1 MSTYLCT
8 KFSWSSPTC
17 DTINW
22 LSHGWALNQL
32 SISQQTFTIKLIHEW
47 LPIHLHHNKIN
58 RHHPIKCP
66 VCNTHIESPEHFL
79 SCNDTKYQPLFKKFL
94 WNITKYCNTW
104 ECPTNLVQLLLLG
117 LQHWPQPPIIPSKFP
132 KEYQQ
137 VIQEQQQIG
146 WKQLCY
152 GRFTITWTE
161 RNKRKYQTQ
170 QRWAMAHGSHW
181 HIWTYLHQQ
190 WTHCNNIANSNSSST
205 TPNKITILLSYWR
218 DEREGWACLLI
229 DCWSIF
235 ENIAAWQGG
244 CWRGRIVCGGCTG
257 WPSFTLGATARSKM
271 FASRWRAWWSSS
283 FKGWRGVAGVGLRSA
298 CMRSVAAWWRM
309 SVKEVLGRGT
319 LWGKNSRVSTTRVLR
334 VDGT

>member
-1 MSTYLCT
+1 MVAHSP
-8 KFSWSSPTC
+8 SS
-17 DTINW
+17 
-22 LSHGWALNQL
+22 HK
-32 SISQQTFTIKLIHEW
+32 IK
-47 LPIHLHHNKIN
+47 

-152 GRFTITWTE
+152 GHFTITWTE

-170 QRWAMAHGSHW
+170 QWWAMAHGSHW

-190 WTHCNNIANSNSSST
+190 WTHCNNITNNNSSST
-205 TPNKITILLSYWR
+205 TPNNITMQTEITTLYSNQQNFTPSCKPIFSTPLHTLLTKSHHHLSSWLDHNLPFLPKHRVILSPPLTTHPH
-218 DEREGWACLLI
+218 
-229 DCWSIF
+229 F
-235 ENIAAWQGG
+235 
-244 CWRGRIVCGGCTG
+244 
-257 WPSFTLGATARSKM
+257 
-271 FASRWRAWWSSS
+271 SSS
-283 FKGWRGVAGVGLRSA
+283 SIPTTNSKNNENSNHLKFPSLRASLQ
-298 CMRSVAAWWRM
+298 SPT
-309 SVKEVLGRGT
+309 SH
-319 LWGKNSRVSTTRVLR
+319 
-334 VDGT
+334 